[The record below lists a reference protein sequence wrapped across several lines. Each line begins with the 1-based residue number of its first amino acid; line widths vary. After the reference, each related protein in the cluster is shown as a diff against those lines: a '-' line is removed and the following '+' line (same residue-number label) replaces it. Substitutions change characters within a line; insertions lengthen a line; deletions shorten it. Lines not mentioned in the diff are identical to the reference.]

1 MTSKILNVI
10 KILVVTYLLTG
21 VMLLL
26 LALGLYKFNLSNW
39 QITAGIVVTYAL
51 SAFLGGYALA
61 RKEKTRRLLWGMAF
75 GVVYFA
81 ILAMASLVMNKGLA
95 MDQGA
100 ALRAVLIC
108 VGAGAIGAF
117 ATPVE
122 N

>member
-10 KILVVTYLLTG
+10 KILVVTYVLTG

-61 RKEKTRRLLWGMAF
+61 RKERTRRLLWGMAF

-81 ILAMASLVMNKGLA
+81 ILAVASLIMNKGLA